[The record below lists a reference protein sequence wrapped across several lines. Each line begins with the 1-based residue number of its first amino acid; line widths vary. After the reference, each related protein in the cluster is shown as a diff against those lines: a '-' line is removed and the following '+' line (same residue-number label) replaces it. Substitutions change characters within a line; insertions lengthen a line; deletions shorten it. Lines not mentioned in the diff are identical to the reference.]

1 MKMNFSRLLMRA
13 KTILFLVAMLSG
25 ATGLFAKSQK
35 KPLDDV
41 VAHLSLNGN
50 DAAVI
55 AQRQVQGNHYV
66 FISQPSQKAVIVLDV
81 SNPKKPRI
89 TKTVEYPGGAQ
100 SVGEIFGTNLLLV
113 KSEKAE
119 GRGEYGPT
127 GIVAF
132 GGPQGVDGSQPFT
145 GLTSFLADEDRGL
158 VYFTN
163 ADGLWIVRVKHTPR
177 QDAIQE
183 MDLTGI
189 YG

>member
-1 MKMNFSRLLMRA
+1 MKTNFSRLLKRA

-25 ATGLFAKSQK
+25 ATGLSAKSRK
-35 KPLDDV
+35 TPLDDV

-50 DAAVI
+50 DAAAI
-55 AQRQVQGNHYV
+55 AQREVQGKQYL

-81 SNPKKPRI
+81 TNPKKPRV
-89 TKTVEYPGGAQ
+89 TKTVEVPGGAQ
-100 SVGEIFGTNLLLV
+100 SVGEVFGTNLLLV
-113 KSEKAE
+113 KGEKAE

-132 GGPQGVDGSQPFT
+132 GGPEGVDGSQPFT

-177 QDAIQE
+177 QDAIQQ

>member
-1 MKMNFSRLLMRA
+1 MKVNFSRLLKGA

-25 ATGLFAKSQK
+25 ATGLSAKSK
-35 KPLDDV
+35 KTPLDDV

-50 DAAVI
+50 DAVAI
-55 AQRQVQGNHYV
+55 AQREVQGKHYV
-66 FISQPSQKAVIVLDV
+66 FINQPSKKAVIVLDV
-81 SNPKKPRI
+81 TNPKKPKV

-100 SVGEIFGTNLLLV
+100 SVGEVFGTNLLLV
-113 KSEKAE
+113 KGEKAE

-132 GGPQGVDGSQPFT
+132 GGPEGVDGSQPFT

-163 ADGLWIVRVKHTPR
+163 ADGLWILRAKHTLR
-177 QDAIQE
+177 QDAIQQ

-189 YG
+189 FG

>member
-1 MKMNFSRLLMRA
+1 MKTNFSRLLNRA

-35 KPLDDV
+35 TALDDV

-50 DAAVI
+50 DAAAI
-55 AQRQVQGNHYV
+55 AQREVQGKQYL
-66 FISQPSQKAVIVLDV
+66 FISQPSQRAVIVLDV
-81 SNPKKPRI
+81 TNPKKPRV
-89 TKTVEYPGGAQ
+89 TKTVEYPGGTQ

-113 KSEKAE
+113 KGEKA
-119 GRGEYGPT
+119 GESGPT

-132 GGPQGVDGSQPFT
+132 GAPEGVDGSQPFT

-183 MDLTGI
+183 MDLTGY

>member
-1 MKMNFSRLLMRA
+1 MKTNFSRLLNRA

-55 AQRQVQGNHYV
+55 AQRQVQGHHYV

-81 SNPKKPRI
+81 TNPKKPRI

-100 SVGEIFGTNLLLV
+100 SAGEVFGTNLLLV
-113 KSEKAE
+113 KGEKA
-119 GRGEYGPT
+119 GESGPT

-132 GGPQGVDGSQPFT
+132 GAPEGVDGSQPFA

-183 MDLTGI
+183 MDLTGY

>member
-1 MKMNFSRLLMRA
+1 MKTNFSRLLKRA

-25 ATGLFAKSQK
+25 ATGLSAKSRK
-35 KPLDDV
+35 TPLDDV

-50 DAAVI
+50 DAAAI
-55 AQRQVQGNHYV
+55 AQREVQGKQYL
-66 FISQPSQKAVIVLDV
+66 FISQPSQRAVIVLDV
-81 SNPKKPRI
+81 TNPKKPRV
-89 TKTVEYPGGAQ
+89 TKTVEVPGGAQ
-100 SVGEIFGTNLLLV
+100 SVGEVFGTNLLLV
-113 KSEKAE
+113 KGEKAE

-132 GGPQGVDGSQPFT
+132 GGPEGVDGSQPFT

-177 QDAIQE
+177 QDAIQQ

>member
-1 MKMNFSRLLMRA
+1 MKTNFSRLLMRA
-13 KTILFLVAMLSG
+13 QTILFLVAMLSG
-25 ATGLFAKSQK
+25 ATGLSAKSQK
-35 KPLDDV
+35 TALDDV

-81 SNPKKPRI
+81 TNPKKPRV
-89 TKTVEYPGGAQ
+89 TKTVDYPGGAQ
-100 SVGEIFGTNLLLV
+100 SAGEIFGTNLLLV
-113 KSEKAE
+113 KGEKA
-119 GRGEYGPT
+119 GESGPT

-132 GGPQGVDGSQPFT
+132 GAPEGVDGSQPFT

-183 MDLTGI
+183 MDLTGY

>member
-1 MKMNFSRLLMRA
+1 MKTNFSGLLKRA

-25 ATGLFAKSQK
+25 ATGLSAKSQK
-35 KPLDDV
+35 TALDDV

-55 AQRQVQGNHYV
+55 AQRQVQGHHYV

-81 SNPKKPRI
+81 TNPRKPRV
-89 TKTVEYPGGAQ
+89 TKNVDYPGGAQ
-100 SVGEIFGTNLLLV
+100 SAGEIFGTNLLLV
-113 KSEKAE
+113 KGEKA
-119 GRGEYGPT
+119 GESGPT

-132 GGPQGVDGSQPFT
+132 GAPEGVDGSQPFT

-177 QDAIQE
+177 PDAIQE

>member
-1 MKMNFSRLLMRA
+1 MKTNFSRLLKRA

-25 ATGLFAKSQK
+25 ATGLSAKSRK
-35 KPLDDV
+35 TPLDDV

-50 DAAVI
+50 DAAAI
-55 AQRQVQGNHYV
+55 AQREVQGKQYL

-81 SNPKKPRI
+81 TNPKKPRV
-89 TKTVEYPGGAQ
+89 TKTVEVPGGAQ
-100 SVGEIFGTNLLLV
+100 SVGEVFGTNLLLV
-113 KSEKAE
+113 KGEKAE

-132 GGPQGVDGSQPFT
+132 GGPEGVDGSQPFT
-145 GLTSFLADEDRGL
+145 GLTSFLTDEDRGL

-183 MDLTGI
+183 MDLTGY

>member
-1 MKMNFSRLLMRA
+1 MKTNFSRLLKRA

-25 ATGLFAKSQK
+25 ATGLSAKSRK
-35 KPLDDV
+35 TALDDV

-50 DAAVI
+50 DAAAI
-55 AQRQVQGNHYV
+55 TQRQVEGKQYLY
-66 FISQPSQKAVIVLDV
+66 ISQPSQKAVIVLDV
-81 SNPKKPRI
+81 TNPKKPRV
-89 TKTVEYPGGAQ
+89 TKTVEVPGGAQ
-100 SVGEIFGTNLLLV
+100 SVGEVFGTNLLLV

-119 GRGEYGPT
+119 GRGESGPT

-183 MDLTGI
+183 MDLTGY

>member
-1 MKMNFSRLLMRA
+1 MKTNFSRLLKRA

-35 KPLDDV
+35 TALDDV

-50 DAAVI
+50 DAAAI
-55 AQRQVQGNHYV
+55 AQREVQGKQYL
-66 FISQPSQKAVIVLDV
+66 FISQPSQRAVIVLDV
-81 SNPKKPRI
+81 TNPKKPRV
-89 TKTVEYPGGAQ
+89 TKTVEYPGGTQ

-113 KSEKAE
+113 KGEKA
-119 GRGEYGPT
+119 GESGPT

-132 GGPQGVDGSQPFT
+132 GAPEGVDGSQPFT

-183 MDLTGI
+183 MDLTGY

>member
-1 MKMNFSRLLMRA
+1 MKTNFSGLLKRA

-25 ATGLFAKSQK
+25 ATGLSAKSQK
-35 KPLDDV
+35 TALDDV

-55 AQRQVQGNHYV
+55 AQRQVQGHHYV

-81 SNPKKPRI
+81 TNPKKPRV
-89 TKTVEYPGGAQ
+89 TKNVDYPGGAQ
-100 SVGEIFGTNLLLV
+100 SAGEIFGTNLLLV
-113 KSEKAE
+113 KGEKA
-119 GRGEYGPT
+119 GESGPT

-132 GGPQGVDGSQPFT
+132 GAPEGVDGSQPFT

>member
-1 MKMNFSRLLMRA
+1 MKTNFSRLLKRA

-55 AQRQVQGNHYV
+55 AQRQVQSHHYV

-81 SNPKKPRI
+81 TNPKKPRV
-89 TKTVEYPGGAQ
+89 TKTVDYPGGAQ
-100 SVGEIFGTNLLLV
+100 SAGEIFGTNLLLV
-113 KSEKAE
+113 KGEKA
-119 GRGEYGPT
+119 GGSGPT

-132 GGPQGVDGSQPFT
+132 GGPEGVDGSQPFT

-183 MDLTGI
+183 MDLTGY

>member
-1 MKMNFSRLLMRA
+1 MKINFSRLLKRA
-13 KTILFLVAMLSG
+13 QTILFLVAMLSG
-25 ATGLFAKSQK
+25 ATGLFAKSRK
-35 KPLDDV
+35 TPLDDV

-81 SNPKKPRI
+81 TNPRKPRV
-89 TKTVEYPGGAQ
+89 TKTVEVPGGAQ
-100 SVGEIFGTNLLLV
+100 SVGEVFGTNLILV
-113 KSEKAE
+113 KGEKAE

-132 GGPQGVDGSQPFT
+132 GGPEGVDGSQPFT

-177 QDAIQE
+177 QDAIQQ

>member
-1 MKMNFSRLLMRA
+1 MKTNFSRLLMRA
-13 KTILFLVAMLSG
+13 QTILFLVAMLSG
-25 ATGLFAKSQK
+25 ATGLSAKSQK
-35 KPLDDV
+35 TALDDV

-55 AQRQVQGNHYV
+55 AQRQVQGHHYV

-81 SNPKKPRI
+81 TNPKKPRV
-89 TKTVEYPGGAQ
+89 TKNVDYPGGAQ
-100 SVGEIFGTNLLLV
+100 SAGEIFGTNLLLV
-113 KSEKAE
+113 KGEKA
-119 GRGEYGPT
+119 GEYGPT

-132 GGPQGVDGSQPFT
+132 GAPEGVDGSQPFT

-177 QDAIQE
+177 QDAIQQ

>member
-1 MKMNFSRLLMRA
+1 MKTNFSRLLKRA

-25 ATGLFAKSQK
+25 ATGLSAKSRK
-35 KPLDDV
+35 TALDDV

-55 AQRQVQGNHYV
+55 SQREVQGKQYL

-81 SNPKKPRI
+81 TNPKKPRV
-89 TKTVEYPGGAQ
+89 TKTVEVPGGAQ
-100 SVGEIFGTNLLLV
+100 SVGEVFGTNLLLV
-113 KSEKAE
+113 KGEKA
-119 GRGEYGPT
+119 GESGPT

-132 GGPQGVDGSQPFT
+132 GAPEGVDGSQPFT

-177 QDAIQE
+177 QDAIQQ

>member
-1 MKMNFSRLLMRA
+1 MRA

-55 AQRQVQGNHYV
+55 AQRQVQGHHYV

-81 SNPKKPRI
+81 TNPKKPRV
-89 TKTVEYPGGAQ
+89 TKNVDYPGGAQ
-100 SVGEIFGTNLLLV
+100 SAGEVFGTNLLLV
-113 KSEKAE
+113 KGEKA
-119 GRGEYGPT
+119 GESGPT

-132 GGPQGVDGSQPFT
+132 GAPEGVDGSQPFT

-177 QDAIQE
+177 QDAIQQ

>member
-1 MKMNFSRLLMRA
+1 LKRA

-25 ATGLFAKSQK
+25 ATGLSAKSQK
-35 KPLDDV
+35 TALDDV

-55 AQRQVQGNHYV
+55 AQRQVQGHHYV

-81 SNPKKPRI
+81 TNPKKPRV
-89 TKTVEYPGGAQ
+89 TKNVDYPGGAQ
-100 SVGEIFGTNLLLV
+100 SAGEIFGTNLLLV
-113 KSEKAE
+113 KGEKA
-119 GRGEYGPT
+119 GESGPT

-132 GGPQGVDGSQPFT
+132 GAPEGVDGSQPFT

>member
-1 MKMNFSRLLMRA
+1 
-13 KTILFLVAMLSG
+13 
-25 ATGLFAKSQK
+25 
-35 KPLDDV
+35 
-41 VAHLSLNGN
+41 
-50 DAAVI
+50 
-55 AQRQVQGNHYV
+55 V

-81 SNPKKPRI
+81 TNPKKPRV
-89 TKTVEYPGGAQ
+89 TKTVDYPGGAQ
-100 SVGEIFGTNLLLV
+100 SAGEIFGTNLLLV
-113 KSEKAE
+113 KSEKA
-119 GRGEYGPT
+119 GESGPT

-132 GGPQGVDGSQPFT
+132 GAPEGVDGSQPFT

-183 MDLTGI
+183 MDLTGY